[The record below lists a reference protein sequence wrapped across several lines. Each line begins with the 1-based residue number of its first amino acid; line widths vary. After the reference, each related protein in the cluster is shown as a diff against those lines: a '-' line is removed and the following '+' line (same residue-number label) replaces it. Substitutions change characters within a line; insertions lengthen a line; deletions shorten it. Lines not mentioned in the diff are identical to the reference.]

1 MRNRTI
7 KNIKVESIRT
17 VVSPSDKHITTYYAW
32 VNFKDLPAGL
42 SLEVNPRKPKM
53 TTSVAKQLIK
63 AVTDSNSAFD
73 INNRGIVITAK
84 SVKYN
89 NKTGILTID
98 LDDDLHRYG
107 VLDGGHTYKAIID
120 NRDHTPLDVD
130 KFVKLEI
137 VVGDTLDVSALAD
150 ARNTSVQVSD
160 VALYELDNKFDF
172 IKRAVAKTPYAN
184 DIAYKDNDKKN
195 IPIINLIRLLYA
207 FNIKKFPN
215 DAQIPSASYSGKAM
229 VFKDYRAEYDET
241 PNIYKQLALELP
253 TLVNLYETIEREIG
267 DKYREFKLEDGI
279 KGSFGSVRGVEVG
292 GKTEYTKQKIDYN
305 VSIGFI
311 MPIFGAFRALLSW
324 DKDQRKVIWAYD
336 PIKMWERVG
345 TRLVQNTFDMNI
357 TPQQTGVNKTL
368 WQANYRIVDSARKDV
383 LIETLLEN
391 TKKLQ
396 SA

>member
-1 MRNRTI
+1 
-7 KNIKVESIRT
+7 
-17 VVSPSDKHITTYYAW
+17 
-32 VNFKDLPAGL
+32 
-42 SLEVNPRKPKM
+42 M

-98 LDDDLHRYG
+98 FDDDLHRYG

-120 NRDHTPLDVD
+120 NRDHMPLDVD

-137 VVGDTLDVSALAD
+137 IVGDTLDVSALAD

-292 GKTEYTKQKIDYN
+292 GRTEYTKQEIDYN

-324 DKDQRKVIWAYD
+324 SKDQRKVIWAYD
-336 PIKMWERVG
+336 PIKMWKRVG
-345 TRLVQNTFDMNI
+345 TKLVQNTFDMKYY
-357 TPQQTGVNKTL
+357 TTTDG
-368 WQANYRIVDSARKDV
+368 R
-383 LIETLLEN
+383 
-391 TKKLQ
+391 
-396 SA
+396 